1 MNSFEQKFKS
11 IDNILHK
18 DAGSATALDYI
29 EQSSWILF
37 LKYIDELEEKKSM
50 EAQLHGKEYSPLIE
64 DKFAWDTWAAP
75 KNEKGEID
83 HNKTHTG
90 DDLINFVNDD
100 LFPYLKSF
108 KNKTDNPNTIEYK
121 IGEIFGE
128 LKNKVQSGYTLR
140 DVLDVIDD
148 MSFKTQDQKHELSAL
163 YENRIAQM
171 GNAGRNGGEYYTPR
185 PLIQTMIKAVKPQL
199 GETIY
204 DGACGSAGFLVESFD
219 YLKKNN
225 ELTAK
230 DFKILQEN
238 TFYGKELKSL
248 AYIIAVMN
256 MILHGIEA
264 PNIEHTNTLQEN
276 ILNYSEKDKV
286 DIVLANPP
294 FGGSMR
300 AEIKE
305 QFPIKTGETAYLF
318 MQHFMKKLKTGGRAA
333 IVIKNT
339 FLSNS
344 DSASVALRKELLSKF
359 NLDTV
364 LDLPGGVFQGAGV
377 KTIVLFFRK
386 GEPTRDIWYYQLNL
400 TRNIGKGSPL
410 SETDMADFLT
420 LHGGKK
426 DSDNSW
432 SISMDDIDQ
441 ENFDLSV
448 KNPNKNDEV
457 ILRSVDEILSEI
469 EELDGK
475 SRDVIKGIKNLI

>member
-1 MNSFEQKFKS
+1 MNTFEQKFKS

-50 EAQLHGKEYSPLIE
+50 EAQLEGKKYTPLIE
-64 DKFAWDTWAAP
+64 EKFAWDTWAAP

-90 DDLINFVNDD
+90 EDLIDFVNDE

-140 DVLDVIDD
+140 DVLDVIDG

-185 PLIQTMIKAVKPQL
+185 PLIQTMIKAVNPQL

-225 ELTAK
+225 ELSAK
-230 DFKILQEN
+230 DFKTLQED

-305 QFPIKTGETAYLF
+305 QFPIKSGETAYLF

-333 IVIKNT
+333 IIIKNT

-344 DSASVALRKELLSKF
+344 DNASVALRKELLLKF

-377 KTIVLFFRK
+377 KTVVLFFRK
-386 GEPTRDIWYYQLNL
+386 GEPTRDVWFYQLNL
-400 TRNIGKGSPL
+400 ERNLGKGDPL
-410 SETDMADFLT
+410 NESDMAEFLK
-420 LHGGKK
+420 LRDKK
-426 DSDNSW
+426 SDSYNSW
-432 SISMDDIDQ
+432 SVSMDGVDQ
-441 ENFDLSV
+441 ETFDLSV
-448 KNPNKNDEV
+448 ENPNKNDEV
-457 ILRSVDEILSEI
+457 TLRSVEEILSEI
-469 EELDGK
+469 EELDEK
-475 SRDVIKGIKNLI
+475 SRNIIKSVKSLI

>member
-1 MNSFEQKFKS
+1 
-11 IDNILHK
+11 
-18 DAGSATALDYI
+18 
-29 EQSSWILF
+29 
-37 LKYIDELEEKKSM
+37 
-50 EAQLHGKEYSPLIE
+50 
-64 DKFAWDTWAAP
+64 
-75 KNEKGEID
+75 
-83 HNKTHTG
+83 
-90 DDLINFVNDD
+90 

-140 DVLDVIDD
+140 DVLDIIDG

-185 PLIQTMIKAVKPQL
+185 PLIQTMIKAIKPQL
-199 GETIY
+199 RETIY

-219 YLKKNN
+219 YLKNNN

-230 DFKILQEN
+230 DFKILQEK

-305 QFPIKTGETAYLF
+305 QFPIKSGETAYLF

-344 DSASVALRKELLSKF
+344 DTASIDLRKELLSKF
-359 NLDTV
+359 NLDTI

-377 KTIVLFFRK
+377 KTVVLFFRK

-400 TRNIGKGSPL
+400 ERNIGKGTPL
-410 SETDMADFLT
+410 SETDMAEFLALRET
-420 LHGGKK
+420 KSASG
-426 DSDNSW
+426 NSW
-432 SISMDDIDQ
+432 NISINDIDT
-441 ENFDLSV
+441 ETFDLSV
-448 KNPNKNDEV
+448 KNPNKKEETA
-457 ILRSVDEILSEI
+457 LRQPQEIL
-469 EELDGK
+469 EEMKALDK
-475 SRDVIKGIKNLI
+475 ESADIISSILELI